1 MKPEPTVF
9 VVDDD
14 ADLRRSLTWM
24 LSKAGLNVETFVSAE
39 DFLENYDPEIPGC
52 VLLDLRMPGM
62 NGLQMQERM
71 IQQDWIAPV
80 IIVSGHAD
88 VPTAVAAMQ
97 AGAVALL
104 EKPFRRKD
112 LLDRIH
118 DALAKDTEARRHR
131 STRVELEAR
140 FATLTVREREVMAL
154 IIDGK
159 TTKQIGHHLGAS
171 PRTIEI
177 HRSRV
182 MKKMRVESTAQLAML
197 TVRYGLCVSN
207 VDRGARG

>member
-1 MKPEPTVF
+1 MN
-9 VVDDD
+9 
-14 ADLRRSLTWM
+14 WM
-24 LSKAGLNVETFVSAE
+24 LRKAGLNVETFVSAE
-39 DFLENYDPEIPGC
+39 DFLENYDPDVPGC

-71 IQQDWIAPV
+71 IEQDWIAPV

-88 VPTAVAAMQ
+88 VPTAVAAMK
-97 AGAVALL
+97 AGAVTLL
-104 EKPFRRKD
+104 EKPFRRED
-112 LLDRIH
+112 LLDHIH
-118 DALAKDTEARRHR
+118 DALEKDTEARRHR
-131 STRVELEAR
+131 STRAELEAR
-140 FATLTVREREVMAL
+140 FATLTAREREVMAL

-159 TTKQIGHHLGAS
+159 TSKQIGHSLGAS

-182 MKKMRVESTAQLAML
+182 MKKMRVESTAQLAVL

-207 VDRGARG
+207 VDRGTRG

>member
-14 ADLRRSLTWM
+14 ADLRRSLNWM
-24 LSKAGLNVETFVSAE
+24 LRKAGLNVETFVSAE
-39 DFLENYDPEIPGC
+39 DFLENYDPDVPGC

-71 IQQDWIAPV
+71 IEQDWIAPV

-104 EKPFRRKD
+104 EKPFRRED

-118 DALAKDTEARRHR
+118 EALEKDTEARRHR
-131 STRVELEAR
+131 SKRAEFEAR
-140 FATLTVREREVMAL
+140 FAQLTKREREVMKL
-154 IIDGK
+154 MVDGK
-159 TTKQIGHHLGAS
+159 TTKQIGHQLGTSAK
-171 PRTIEI
+171 TVEI

-182 MKKMRVESTAQLAML
+182 MKKMHTQSIAQLVML
-197 TVRYGLCVSN
+197 AVRCGVRDSN
-207 VDRGARG
+207 VDPDTHR